1 MDIGI
6 LQGIGTVL
14 AMAAFIAVCIW
25 AWSSK
30 NKQRF
35 DEAAQLP
42 FVDDEVAID
51 FGVAVDSGVAID
63 SGAAIDPAPEANKE
77 NLKPDQDDQQRNS
90 HE

>member
-1 MDIGI
+1 MNIGI

-14 AMAAFIAVCIW
+14 AMVAFIGVCVW

-42 FVDDEVAID
+42 FMDDDLDVND
-51 FGVAVDSGVAID
+51 LDKQSLDSESPLTSKSKD
-63 SGAAIDPAPEANKE
+63 SQK
-77 NLKPDQDDQQRNS
+77 DQGRQD

>member
-1 MDIGI
+1 MNIGI
-6 LQGIGTVL
+6 LQGIGTIL
-14 AMAAFIAVCIW
+14 AMAAFVGVCVW

-42 FVDDEVAID
+42 FMDDDLGTDNSENNNTQ
-51 FGVAVDSGVAID
+51 DSQ
-63 SGAAIDPAPEANKE
+63 E
-77 NLKPDQDDQQRNS
+77 DQGRQN

>member
-1 MDIGI
+1 MNIGI
-6 LQGIGTVL
+6 LQGIGTIL
-14 AMAAFIAVCIW
+14 AMAAFIGVCVW

-42 FVDDEVAID
+42 FMDDD
-51 FGVAVDSGVAID
+51 LGTDN
-63 SGAAIDPAPEANKE
+63 PENNNSQE
-77 NLKPDQDDQQRNS
+77 SQESQETQEDQGRQN